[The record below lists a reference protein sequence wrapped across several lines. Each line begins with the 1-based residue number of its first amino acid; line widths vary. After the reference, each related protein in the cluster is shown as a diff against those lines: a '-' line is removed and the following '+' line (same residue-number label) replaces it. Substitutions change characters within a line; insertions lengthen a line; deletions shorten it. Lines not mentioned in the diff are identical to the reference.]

1 MYYADTD
8 FFLFIYFSL
17 LQWIDLIDMLN
28 YYFDVHII

>member
-8 FFLFIYFSL
+8 FSVHLFSL

-28 YYFDVHII
+28 YYFAVHII